1 MLTSLPLL
9 DEVLSHYAAQLG
21 ADFEAYRNHAYRV
34 ANLCWVLAGPKGRAS
49 DDETLRTISLAA
61 AFHDLGIWTDGTFD
75 YLAPSRRLAN
85 EWLAS
90 RERTESAD
98 MIGAMICQ
106 HHKLTPWRGND
117 SPLVES
123 FRRADLVDVS
133 RGLFRSGLSR
143 EMLRDVDAGFPN
155 AGFHRLLLKLSFNQF
170 RRHPLNP
177 LPMMRL

>member
-21 ADFEAYRNHAYRV
+21 GDFEAYRNHAYRV
-34 ANLCWVLAGPKGRAS
+34 ANFCWVLAGPRAS
-49 DDETLRTISLAA
+49 DEEALRTISLAA

-98 MIGAMICQ
+98 VIGTMICQ
-106 HHKLTPWRGND
+106 HHKLTPWCGNG

-133 RGLFRSGLSR
+133 RGLVAAGLSR
-143 EMLRDVDAGFPN
+143 ELLREVAAEFPN

-170 RRHPLNP
+170 IRHPLNP